1 MLWSSTLSVSLLLNH
16 VVIRIQTLKLL
27 LKTMEKDYKNIC
39 LSGCILSSD
48 LLKTV
53 DVVELNWAFN

>member
-1 MLWSSTLSVSLLLNH
+1 MLWSSTLFVSLLLNH
-16 VVIRIQTLKLL
+16 VVIGIQTLKLL
-27 LKTMEKDYKNIC
+27 LKTVEKDYKNIC

>member
-53 DVVELNWAFN
+53 DVVELN

>member
-16 VVIRIQTLKLL
+16 VVIGIQTLKLL

-53 DVVELNWAFN
+53 DVVELN